1 VPVFAAW
8 GTEDTIHPYER
19 TRLLQRYAPQT
30 ELLTLGGAGH
40 AITMAVPNTSSTDT
54 AASYGHRSMT
64 AVARH
69 ATLGDA
75 AVLMLEFA
83 RKPSLVG
90 ALAPVRGALPRRS
103 RDHPCDGDPV
113 VVELGPGTGAFTE
126 AIQAR
131 LGTRGRHIAVELNP
145 RLATLTASRH
155 RGVDMVHAS
164 ADTLPEILA
173 DRGIANADFIVS
185 GLPWV
190 SMPAPVAEATLDA
203 ARSVLA
209 PDGAFTTLVTPSSGD
224 SRRGGASGACS
235 RPTSKRSLP
244 VAP

>member
-1 VPVFAAW
+1 
-8 GTEDTIHPYER
+8 
-19 TRLLQRYAPQT
+19 
-30 ELLTLGGAGH
+30 
-40 AITMAVPNTSSTDT
+40 
-54 AASYGHRSMT
+54 MT

-83 RKPSLVG
+83 ASQ
-90 ALAPVRGALPRRS
+90 ALSVHSPQLAAPCRGGHG
-103 RDHPCDGDPV
+103 DHPCDGDPV

-209 PDGAFTTLVTPSSGD
+209 PDGAFTTFGYTLVRGFRRAALPAHAHDPLRRGRCQ
-224 SRRGGASGACS
+224 SRRDQKPASGVRVLRATA
-235 RPTSKRSLP
+235 RPYSMGH
-244 VAP
+244 

>member
-1 VPVFAAW
+1 
-8 GTEDTIHPYER
+8 
-19 TRLLQRYAPQT
+19 
-30 ELLTLGGAGH
+30 
-40 AITMAVPNTSSTDT
+40 
-54 AASYGHRSMT
+54 MT
-64 AVARH
+64 AVARR
-69 ATLGDA
+69 ATLVDA

-90 ALAPVRGALPRRS
+90 ALAPSSQHLAAAVTATIP
-103 RDHPCDGDPV
+103 DYGDPV

-155 RGVDMVHAS
+155 RAVDMVHAS
-164 ADTLPEILA
+164 ADTLPQILA

-203 ARSVLA
+203 ARNVLA
-209 PDGAFTTLVTPSSGD
+209 PGGAFTTFGYTLVRGLPPGRRFRRMLTTRFEEVVA
-224 SRRGGASGACS
+224 SRAVIRNLPPAFVYYVR
-235 RPTSKRSLP
+235 RPRP
-244 VAP
+244 GP